1 MFKTILVTKPD
12 YISIALFEY
21 IKNKMKLTDI
31 QVGMN
36 LRNVPIIVIDNASW
50 SEANKCRKEL
60 QALGCEATITERR
73 FVVTGTLKAEFAEAV
88 SKSPTKKHMDI
99 QIEIN
104 EEFQLL
110 MQKDEESLMLYQD
123 KYDLNDVTNN
133 ILDFFPDDD

>member
-1 MFKTILVTKPD
+1 MFKTILVTRPD
-12 YISIALFEY
+12 YISIKLFEY
-21 IKNKMKLTDI
+21 IKDKMKLTDI

-36 LRNVPIIVIDNASW
+36 LRNVPIIVINNVTW
-50 SEANKCRKEL
+50 SQANTCRKEL

-73 FVVTGTLKAEFAEAV
+73 FVVTGILKAEFAEAIA
-88 SKSPTKKHMDI
+88 KSPTKTHMDI

-104 EEFQLL
+104 EKFQLL

-123 KYDLNDVTNN
+123 KYDVNDITDN